1 MPGRIFY
8 PSVFNPPGSFTAT
21 STPAPRGWEC
31 VDPDTTRRLRPI
43 QPQGEVL
50 PLGQFG
56 TANTQFG
63 GDVFSPSGTRRL
75 QPQQPQG
82 ETMPSFV
89 PPPANRPGWEAVAPQ
104 STTRATRRQPIDPG
118 PAWIKPLVQ
127 WFDVVAPAIRGRA
140 ARRQPQG
147 LVLPPGLFRQVN
159 TAFGGEVFAPVA
171 LPSKPRP
178 QPARECLPPGVYS
191 ASNTAFGVEVFAP
204 VGLPKSRTQ
213 QPQGECLPPGL
224 FGTTNTTFGGEVFAP
239 VGLPSKSRPQPPGE
253 CLPPG
258 VYYASNTRFGGEAF
272 APATTP
278 KARTQQPQ
286 GECLPPGLFR
296 QVNTA
301 FGGEVFAPVGLP
313 KKPTPQ
319 PAGECLPPG
328 LFRQVNTAFG
338 GADAVGPLVT
348 RRPRGQQQ
356 PAGECLPPGLFGT
369 VIITALKTV
378 GSWMCG
384 GLSRGWLAGGMKR
397 TWYYGGPMASVLV
410 NNTLQKATGD
420 TVRFG
425 LDLGDLPEIVTGGQ
439 TILSVAVTSL
449 PAGLTIG
456 TPGIDAGGYSVSAVF
471 SGGTAGVSYDVAWTV
486 TLSNSLISRTGVLNV
501 L

>member
-8 PSVFNPPGSFTAT
+8 PSVFNPPGSFTTANN
-21 STPAPRGWEC
+21 APRGWEC

-50 PLGQFG
+50 CPGAFAG
-56 TANTQFG
+56 VT
-63 GDVFSPSGTRRL
+63 
-75 QPQQPQG
+75 
-82 ETMPSFV
+82 
-89 PPPANRPGWEAVAPQ
+89 PPVLVTGYDPVYP
-104 STTRATRRQPIDPG
+104 STT
-118 PAWIKPLVQ
+118 
-127 WFDVVAPAIRGRA
+127 
-140 ARRQPQG
+140 
-147 LVLPPGLFRQVN
+147 
-159 TAFGGEVFAPVA
+159 
-171 LPSKPRP
+171 
-178 QPARECLPPGVYS
+178 
-191 ASNTAFGVEVFAP
+191 
-204 VGLPKSRTQ
+204 PKSRTQ
-213 QPQGECLPPGL
+213 QPQAEVLPPGL

-239 VGLPSKSRPQPPGE
+239 AATRRIVPQQPQGECWPPGQFTTATTRFGGETFAPAITRRLWPQQPQGETLPLFVPLYVPPIARPGWEVVAPQATVRPSRQQPAESAGPTWIKALVQWFDVVAPMIIGCAARQQPVRE

-258 VYYASNTRFGGEAF
+258 VYYASNTLFGGEAF

-286 GECLPPGLFR
+286 GECLPPGLFSTT
-296 QVNTA
+296 NTA

-313 KKPTPQ
+313 KPRTQQPQ
-319 PAGECLPPG
+319 SECLPPG
-328 LFRQVNTAFG
+328 LFSQVNTTFG
-338 GADAVGPLVT
+338 GAEAMGPLVT

-356 PAGECLPPGLFGT
+356 PAGETLPPGKFAT
-369 VIITALKTV
+369 VIIVALKTV
-378 GSWMCG
+378 GSWICG
-384 GLSRGWLAGGMKR
+384 GLARGWIAGGTKR

-439 TILSVAVTSL
+439 TILSVIVTSL
-449 PAGLTIG
+449 PTGLTIG

-471 SGGTAGVSYDVAWTV
+471 SGGTAGQSYDVAWTV